1 MILDLNFGNNTITQK
16 HYPPVLIQDIGEV
29 VKYDIPLKDQPLFQ
43 NTASIDGLHI
53 IGCRE
58 GNFTPSEA
66 LHNINLERFLKLLK
80 DEFDF
85 ILIEGAALNDFADS
99 RELAAY
105 AEEVFTVFSAASSV
119 SQEDNKSI
127 QFINS
132 LGGKNKGAILNN
144 VQLENINF

>member
-1 MILDLNFGNNTITQK
+1 M
-16 HYPPVLIQDIGEV
+16 
-29 VKYDIPLKDQPLFQ
+29 KYDIPLKNQQLLRD
-43 NTASIDGLHI
+43 TESIEGLHI

-58 GNFTPSEA
+58 GNYTPSEA
-66 LHNINLERFLKLLK
+66 LHNIDLERFLKLLK

-99 RELAAY
+99 RELAVY
-105 AEEVFTVFSAASSV
+105 AEEVFTVFSATLPV

-132 LGGKNKGAILNN
+132 LGEKNKGAILNN
-144 VQLENINF
+144 VRLENINF